1 VTKKIPDLR
10 GWHPAEHQAAAR
22 ELADKI
28 DHKAINKALAKTL
41 PGFREALAA
50 LTKKEAHPDEGRAVW
65 VYAKIDEAIC
75 HLLAHLLSLDAPRP
89 TIGVVRHN
97 LADLENALA
106 AFSEAWKRTDTRA
119 RHHIYLTLGK
129 GNSSPLLNP
138 LAVEPDAWNRGL
150 DGMMKFH
157 ETVQWIGA
165 GIAKAKAKLPT
176 QDGRR
181 GDYDAFVARLADVY
195 TTCTGRRFTSSRK
208 EWNATAFVDAIAASL
223 PARYVPPEGTIESTV
238 RRVVR
243 DRNRR

>member
-41 PGFREALAA
+41 PGFSEALAA

-106 AFSEAWKRTDTRA
+106 AFSEAWERTDTRA
-119 RHHIYLTLGK
+119 RHHIFLTLGK
-129 GNSSPLLNP
+129 DNSSPLLNP

-195 TTCTGRRFTSSRK
+195 TSCTGRPFTASRNRD
-208 EWNATAFVDAIAASL
+208 NATDFVNAIASSL
-223 PARYVPPEGTIESTV
+223 PEQYVPTKTTIASAIT
-238 RRVVR
+238 RVI
-243 DRNRR
+243 RNRKRG